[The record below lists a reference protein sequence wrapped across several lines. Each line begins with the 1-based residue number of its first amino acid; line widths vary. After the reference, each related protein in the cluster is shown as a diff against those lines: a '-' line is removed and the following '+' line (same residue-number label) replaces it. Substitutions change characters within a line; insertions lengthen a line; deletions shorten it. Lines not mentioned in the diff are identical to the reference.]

1 MLSASALM
9 VAASLTLGQTDGMPS
24 NYEQLKDLDYL
35 VGQWKAEGT
44 GPDGSKFT
52 VLRSYKW
59 ILNKNFVSDELV
71 VRVGDRQVWASMGLF
86 GWDPSQKKIKS
97 WSANASGGLGQVT
110 WTKHDDG
117 GTGEYSG
124 ITADGQEVSAKHTI
138 VGTSEDAFTY
148 GISDLKIGDN
158 TPPEMKFDFTR
169 TKPDK
174 SPSIIK
180 ETDQVSDNYK
190 RLKDH
195 DCFAGDW
202 VGTGSTSSG
211 QEFGFESTS
220 KWVLNKNFLLTDSTA
235 KDGDQVVFE
244 ARELRAWD
252 PSTRE
257 VKQWGFNA
265 WAGISEAVIVKEGD
279 KKWVERTRGIVTDGT
294 EYSAKTVAT
303 FTGEDALTIL
313 VTDQKVGDDT
323 PGDIKIELKRKKPA
337 KK

>member
-9 VAASLTLGQTDGMPS
+9 VAASLTLGQADGMPS
-24 NYEQLKDLDYL
+24 NYEHLKDLDYL

-44 GPDGSKFT
+44 APDGSEYT

-59 ILNKNFVSDELV
+59 ILNKNFLSDELV
-71 VRVGDRQVWASMGLF
+71 VRVGDRQVWAFMGLF
-86 GWDPSQKKIKS
+86 GWDPSEKKIKS
-97 WSANASGGLGQVT
+97 WSANASGGLGQAT
-110 WTKHDDG
+110 WTKDGDG

-124 ITADGQEVSAKHTI
+124 ITAGGQEVSAKHTI
-138 VGTSEDAFTY
+138 AATDEDAFTY
-148 GISDLKIGDN
+148 SISDLKIGDN
-158 TPPEMKFDFTR
+158 TPPDMKFDFTR

-180 ETDQVSDNYK
+180 ETDQVSDNYQH
-190 RLKDH
+190 LKDH
-195 DCFAGDW
+195 DCFVGQW

-211 QEFGFESTS
+211 QEFGFESAS
-220 KWVLNKNFLLTDSTA
+220 KWVLNRNFLLTDSTA
-235 KDGDQVVFE
+235 KIGDQMVFE

-257 VKQWGFNA
+257 VKQWSFTS
-265 WAGISEAVIVKEGD
+265 WAGITESVIVKEGD
-279 KKWVERTRGIVTDGT
+279 QKWVERARGIGPDGA
-294 EYSAKTVAT
+294 ELSSKTVAT

-323 PGDIKIELKRKKPA
+323 PGDIKIELKRKKPS
-337 KK
+337 KE